1 METILKIILAVN
13 VLFIAFCI
21 MRLLLT
27 PLKFEETKPNYNT
40 EVDRLLSLDETEIK
54 ISEWD

>member
-1 METILKIILAVN
+1 METILKIILAVSI
-13 VLFIAFCI
+13 LLIAFCI

-27 PLKFEETKPNYNT
+27 PLKFEETKPNYTT

-54 ISEWD
+54 ISE

>member
-1 METILKIILAVN
+1 METILKIILAVSI
-13 VLFIAFCI
+13 LLIAFCI

-27 PLKFEETKPNYNT
+27 PLKFEDTKPNYNT

-54 ISEWD
+54 ISE